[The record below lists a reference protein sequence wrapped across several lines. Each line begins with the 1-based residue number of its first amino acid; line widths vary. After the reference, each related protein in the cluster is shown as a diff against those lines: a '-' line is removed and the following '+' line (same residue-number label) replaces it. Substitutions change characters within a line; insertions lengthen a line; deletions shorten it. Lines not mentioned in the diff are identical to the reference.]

1 MTQAVDNDSIAR
13 ADPLLCLYPTGAS
26 PPCFSLTLTT
36 CNWKS
41 RGVDDDDDDAKVAQV
56 RASLFFSLISY
67 SVCPISFLFHA
78 QKYEIGTRMRKD
90 A

>member
-41 RGVDDDDDDAKVAQV
+41 RVDDDDDAKVAQV
-56 RASLFFSLISY
+56 RPSLFFFSY
-67 SVCPISFLFHA
+67 FFLCLPHPILVSYTELRNWHTNA
-78 QKYEIGTRMRKD
+78 
-90 A
+90 